1 MLHKHQLYIL
11 TVNVSRLRS
20 GTPSFRKT
28 SLISLLPNGVT
39 QSFLYFN
46 GIKGPLWGLSP
57 PLHHA
62 VFQGQGLW
70 FYFHLPSA

>member
-1 MLHKHQLYIL
+1 MLHKHQLYIF
-11 TVNVSRLRS
+11 TVNMFQDS
-20 GTPSFRKT
+20 GTPSFRKP
-28 SLISLLPNGVT
+28 SLISPLPNGVT
-39 QSFLYFN
+39 HSFLYFS

-62 VFQGQGLW
+62 LFQGQGLW